1 MAKFDEETLPKFFN
15 VREADI
21 RAQASELIPGRVEK
35 IYKAKALVSE
45 IKQEKPALTVKDL
58 KINGKDLIAMGMQ
71 PGPEMGRVLNVL
83 LDAVLGDP
91 SLNERD
97 TLLEKAFAMIPFSP

>member
-1 MAKFDEETLPKFFN
+1 MAKFDEETLPKFFD
-15 VREADI
+15 VREADV
-21 RAQASELIPGRVEK
+21 RAQASELIPARVEK
-35 IYKAKALVSE
+35 IYKAKTLAAE
-45 IKQEKPALTVKDL
+45 IRQEKPALTVKDL

-71 PGPEMGRVLNVL
+71 PGPEMGRILDVL

-97 TLLEKAFAMIPFSP
+97 ILLERAFAMIPFAP